1 MSSSIRLLR
10 PAGFDARP
18 GRLSSLRAQAR
29 RNFRALTTQSNP
41 LPFKGR
47 EQQACA
53 ERDKHNRAG
62 PDDDLTLFTL
72 RVRALYEDSAVPMR
86 EIARLAG
93 VHERTLYKYARKCGW
108 RRRNARAGCEKITK
122 HRAPRGLKARDPANA
137 AHAVAALDRA
147 MALSD
152 QALRRARALREA
164 GTNARTLLILAR
176 MLPELAALED
186 AVKAAASVPADS
198 GDAMRRELKRR
209 IKNQVRR
216 QARVRRSRIDRYL
229 RPR

>member
-29 RNFRALTTQSNP
+29 RNFRVLTTQSNP
-41 LPFKGR
+41 PPFSGR

-53 ERDKHNRAG
+53 AHDEHNRAG
-62 PDDDLTLFTL
+62 PGDDLTLFTL
-72 RVRALYEDSAVPMR
+72 RVRALYEDSIVPMR

-122 HRAPRGLKARDPANA
+122 HRALRGLKSRDPAEA
-137 AHAVAALDRA
+137 ARATAALDRA

-164 GTNARTLLILAR
+164 GVNVRTLAILMR
-176 MLPELAALED
+176 MMRDLAAIED
-186 AVKAAASVPADS
+186 AVEAAARANL
-198 GDAMRRELKRR
+198 RKR
-209 IKNQVRR
+209 
-216 QARVRRSRIDRYL
+216 ATAAAPYRVTAA
-229 RPR
+229 